1 MTCSQGVKRGEIY
14 NRFRYLG
21 KLVMRNVE
29 KCHLVELKHSVRK
42 IGQIFISKIKLIVM
56 VKLSKQILPRV
67 KLSASSWHLHLNS
80 FHLFSFLFLFCSQSQ
95 SEILFKLNC
104 ICVSHC
110 WFDTFERVSLN
121 LDSDEIIK
129 QS

>member
-1 MTCSQGVKRGEIY
+1 MTCSQGVKRGEIN

-21 KLVMRNVE
+21 KLVMRDVE

-42 IGQIFISKIKLIVM
+42 ICQVLISKVKLIVM
-56 VKLSKQILPRV
+56 IKLSKQILPRV
-67 KLSASSWHLHLNS
+67 KLSASSRHLHLNS
-80 FHLFSFLFLFCSQSQ
+80 FHLFSFLFFFCSQSH

-104 ICVSHC
+104 ICVSHG
-110 WFDTFERVSLN
+110 WFDTFKRVSLN
-121 LDSDEIIK
+121 LDSDKIIQ